1 MIRCSRKVE
10 VLTGFRGSDPVDE
23 SKICRT
29 QVSTGGVSQGIRTC
43 LEVIVRD
50 LEEHAVLFIYE
61 KHRN

>member
-1 MIRCSRKVE
+1 M
-10 VLTGFRGSDPVDE
+10 LTNFSGSDLVDE
-23 SKICRT
+23 LKICRT

-50 LEEHAVLFIYE
+50 LEEQAVLFIFE